1 MCKLKDYAY
10 YVTDKISAT
19 ELNSKKYI
27 SIDNMLVNKA
37 GVTTSEYVPL
47 EGNVT
52 RFKVGDILLGNIRPY
67 FKKIWLAGFNG
78 GCSPD
83 VLCIRSNGKVSAE
96 FLYSLLSQDI
106 FFDYDMAG
114 AKGSKMPRGD
124 KNHIMNFPVPN
135 ISSKEEIGKFI
146 VSIDNK
152 IQNNNKINTELE
164 AMAKIIYDYWFLQFE
179 FPNEEGKPYK
189 SSGGK
194 MVWND
199 ELNQEIPEG
208 WKVEQ
213 IEKYCNIFTGKKDV
227 NQSFDKGK
235 YKFFSCAPGYKYSN
249 DKIFEGK
256 AILISGNGSYTG
268 RTILV
273 NDSFDLYQR
282 TYACTNKFNE
292 DYMEYIYYSMLKFF
306 VPKVSG
312 GTHGSAIPYIVYN
325 DIAKQKILINIKIIE
340 KFEYIIKDIVK
351 KSIILEKENEELTSL
366 RDYLLPL
373 LMNGQIGFKD

>member
-1 MCKLKDYAY
+1 MCKLKDFAY

-96 FLYSLLSQDI
+96 FLYSLLSQDV

-189 SSGGK
+189 SSGCK

-199 ELNQEIPEG
+199 ELGQEIPEG
-208 WKVEQ
+208 WYTVKVYE
-213 IEKYCNIFTGKKDV
+213 ILSKV
-227 NQSFDKGK
+227 NNSNKLSSSEYKARGK
-235 YKFFSCAPGYKYSN
+235 YPIVDQSAKIICGYTDDDNGKIDFKNCIIFGDHTKIVKYIDFDFVRGADGTQVINSNNNSLPNYILYNQIKNMSLVSQGYSRYFKFLKDKYVLIPSKTIA
-249 DKIFEGK
+249 DK
-256 AILISGNGSYTG
+256 
-268 RTILV
+268 
-273 NDSFDLYQR
+273 
-282 TYACTNKFNE
+282 
-292 DYMEYIYYSMLKFF
+292 YM
-306 VPKVSG
+306 
-312 GTHGSAIPYIVYN
+312 
-325 DIAKQKILINIKIIE
+325 KIIE
-340 KFEYIIKDIVK
+340 KSLNMIKKNTFENLK
-351 KSIILEKENEELTSL
+351 LTNI

-373 LMNGQIGFKD
+373 LMNGQVGFKN

>member
-1 MCKLKDYAY
+1 MCKLKDFAY

-27 SIDNMLVNKA
+27 SIDNMLINKA

-96 FLYSLLSQDI
+96 FLYSLLSQDV

-189 SSGGK
+189 SSGCK

-199 ELNQEIPEG
+199 ELGQEIPEG
-208 WKVEQ
+208 WYTVKVYE
-213 IEKYCNIFTGKKDV
+213 ILSKV
-227 NQSFDKGK
+227 NNSNKLSSSEYKARGK
-235 YKFFSCAPGYKYSN
+235 YPIVDQSAKIICGYTDDDNGKIDFKNCIIFGDHTKIVKYIDFDFVRGADGTQVINSNNNSLPNYILYNQIKNMSLVSQGYSRYFKFLKDKYVLIPSKTIA
-249 DKIFEGK
+249 DK
-256 AILISGNGSYTG
+256 
-268 RTILV
+268 
-273 NDSFDLYQR
+273 
-282 TYACTNKFNE
+282 
-292 DYMEYIYYSMLKFF
+292 YM
-306 VPKVSG
+306 
-312 GTHGSAIPYIVYN
+312 
-325 DIAKQKILINIKIIE
+325 KIIE
-340 KFEYIIKDIVK
+340 KPLNMIKKNTFENLK
-351 KSIILEKENEELTSL
+351 LTNI

-373 LMNGQIGFKD
+373 LMNGQVGFKN

>member
-1 MCKLKDYAY
+1 MYWSIINKEIVSTKYLYCYLKLLDLSCRDSGSTLPSMTFDSY
-10 YVTDKISAT
+10 YTLKVYLPKLQIQDKIG
-19 ELNSKKYI
+19 NFIFKI
-27 SIDNMLVNKA
+27 ID
-37 GVTTSEYVPL
+37 
-47 EGNVT
+47 
-52 RFKVGDILLGNIRPY
+52 
-67 FKKIWLAGFNG
+67 KI
-78 GCSPD
+78 
-83 VLCIRSNGKVSAE
+83 
-96 FLYSLLSQDI
+96 
-106 FFDYDMAG
+106 
-114 AKGSKMPRGD
+114 
-124 KNHIMNFPVPN
+124 
-135 ISSKEEIGKFI
+135 
-146 VSIDNK
+146 K
-152 IQNNNKINTELE
+152 INNKIITELE
-164 AMAKIIYDYWFLQFE
+164 QMAKTIYDYWFLQFE

-282 TYACTNKFNE
+282 TYACTNKFDE

-373 LMNGQIGFKD
+373 LMNGQVGFKN

>member
-1 MCKLKDYAY
+1 M
-10 YVTDKISAT
+10 
-19 ELNSKKYI
+19 
-27 SIDNMLVNKA
+27 
-37 GVTTSEYVPL
+37 
-47 EGNVT
+47 
-52 RFKVGDILLGNIRPY
+52 LGNIRPY

-78 GCSPD
+78 GYSPD

-96 FLYSLLSQDI
+96 FLYSLLSQDV

-189 SSGGK
+189 SSGCK

-199 ELNQEIPEG
+199 ELGQEIPEG
-208 WKVEQ
+208 WYTVKVYE
-213 IEKYCNIFTGKKDV
+213 ILSKV
-227 NQSFDKGK
+227 NNSNKLSSSEYKARGK
-235 YKFFSCAPGYKYSN
+235 YPIVDQSAKIICGYTDDDNGKIDFKNCIIFGDHTKIVKYIDFDFVRGADGTQVINSNNNSLPNYILYNQIKNMSLVSQGYSRYFKFLKDKYVLIPSKTIA
-249 DKIFEGK
+249 DK
-256 AILISGNGSYTG
+256 
-268 RTILV
+268 
-273 NDSFDLYQR
+273 
-282 TYACTNKFNE
+282 
-292 DYMEYIYYSMLKFF
+292 YM
-306 VPKVSG
+306 
-312 GTHGSAIPYIVYN
+312 
-325 DIAKQKILINIKIIE
+325 KIIE
-340 KFEYIIKDIVK
+340 KPLNMIKKNTFENLK
-351 KSIILEKENEELTSL
+351 LTNI

-373 LMNGQIGFKD
+373 LMNGQVGFKN

>member
-1 MCKLKDYAY
+1 MCKLKDFAY

-96 FLYSLLSQDI
+96 FLYSLLSQDV

-189 SSGGK
+189 SSGCK

-199 ELNQEIPEG
+199 ELGQEIPEG
-208 WKVEQ
+208 WYTVKVYE
-213 IEKYCNIFTGKKDV
+213 ILSKV
-227 NQSFDKGK
+227 NNSNKLSSSEYKARGK
-235 YKFFSCAPGYKYSN
+235 YPIVDQSAKIICGYTDDDNGKIDFKNCIIFGDHTKIVKYIDFDFVRGADGTQVINSNNNSLPNYILYNQIKNMSLVSQGYSRYFKFLKDKYVLIPSKTIA
-249 DKIFEGK
+249 DK
-256 AILISGNGSYTG
+256 
-268 RTILV
+268 
-273 NDSFDLYQR
+273 
-282 TYACTNKFNE
+282 
-292 DYMEYIYYSMLKFF
+292 YM
-306 VPKVSG
+306 
-312 GTHGSAIPYIVYN
+312 
-325 DIAKQKILINIKIIE
+325 KIIE
-340 KFEYIIKDIVK
+340 KPLNMIKKNTFENLK
-351 KSIILEKENEELTSL
+351 LTNI

-373 LMNGQIGFKD
+373 LMNGQVGFKN